1 MKKNQIKGVMHD
13 FLRYKIDFNPVAC
26 KVFLINKLEADLITG
41 ELFYPEEDDVSDFY
55 KDKMIWFRE
64 RLISLGYKLKD
75 FSEAKVMFQAATKR
89 LYLNIRMVLWRMKY
103 LGR

>member
-75 FSEAKVMFQAATKR
+75 FSEAKVIVSSCNEK
-89 LYLNIRMVLWRMKY
+89 IVLKHKDGSVEDEISW
-103 LGR
+103 